1 MLSVGPFAF
10 AAPSAL
16 AALAGLAALG
26 WDWQAVAVACAVVA
40 ALLYY
45 LEAVPAAAPETP
57 PRPDR

>member
-1 MLSVGPFAF
+1 VV
-10 AAPSAL
+10 L

-45 LEAVPAAAPETP
+45 LEAVPAAAPETH

>member
-1 MLSVGPFAF
+1 VRAVL
-10 AAPSAL
+10 AANVVL
-16 AALAGLAALG
+16 AALAALAALG

-45 LEAVPAAAPETP
+45 LEAVPAAAPETQ